1 MVRSQEDIV
10 RSEVTKIKGLYEAEL
25 SDARRLLDQ
34 MAKDKARI
42 QLELGKLKADLD
54 ELNTKYV
61 AYSYIPTSMLYTV
74 YIYIYDISMCTR
86 VPQRSVPGSTAYR
99 PVFFK
104 YLQLGLLWTRGY
116 LKQKWEKCFQY

>member
-10 RSEVTKIKGLYEAEL
+10 RTEVTKIKGLYEAEL

-54 ELNTKYV
+54 ELNTK
-61 AYSYIPTSMLYTV
+61 
-74 YIYIYDISMCTR
+74 
-86 VPQRSVPGSTAYR
+86 
-99 PVFFK
+99 
-104 YLQLGLLWTRGY
+104 
-116 LKQKWEKCFQY
+116 